1 MQNDLGVIEENDLNY
16 FVAQSE
22 NDGVLSSHP
31 LLDQHRVTL
40 ILNDFRLIL
49 LHITFKVSLE
59 VLHQSDL
66 LLQLTWIIIE

>member
-22 NDGVLSSHP
+22 NDSMLSSHP
-31 LLDQHRVTL
+31 FLDQHRVTL

>member
-31 LLDQHRVTL
+31 LLHQHRVTL